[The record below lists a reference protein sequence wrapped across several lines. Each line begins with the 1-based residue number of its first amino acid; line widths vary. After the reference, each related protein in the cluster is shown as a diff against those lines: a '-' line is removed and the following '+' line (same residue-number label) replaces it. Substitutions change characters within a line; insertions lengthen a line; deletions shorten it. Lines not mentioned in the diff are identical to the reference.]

1 MEQTK
6 LRSFAKAVYKA
17 RQDKLNEIRKKEEE
31 KKKKIRED
39 AENYA
44 SMCIQIFASS
54 TESTDNLDL
63 WVKEVRIFEEDGHLC
78 CVVGFQKQKENE
90 TWSTTTDIKNSVF
103 YQDLQYMVEIMEN
116 FEILTI
122 EPTLTLEYMAELLKN
137 IPYFESVYSPNTGS
151 IVIAIQEI
159 VVDEKD

>member
-6 LRSFAKAVYKA
+6 LGSFAEAVYKA

-54 TESTDNLDL
+54 TNSTDNLDL
-63 WVKEVRIFEEDGHLC
+63 WVKKVRLFEEGSNFYC
-78 CVVGFQKQKENE
+78 EVMFSKQKENE
-90 TWSTTTDIKNSVF
+90 TWSTNTDIKNSVF

-116 FEILTI
+116 FKILTI

-137 IPYFESVYSPNTGS
+137 IPYFERVYSPNTGS